1 MGVSTGKE
9 VVVYGGTTVS
19 WWVGVQVK
27 RLWCMGVQRKI
38 VVGGSTGKEVVVY
51 GGTTVRSW
59 WVVGSTGKEVVVYG
73 GTTVR
78 SWWVGVQVKRLWCMG
93 VQQ

>member
-1 MGVSTGKE
+1 MG
-9 VVVYGGTTVS
+9 
-19 WWVGVQVK
+19 
-27 RLWCMGVQRKI
+27 
-38 VVGGSTGKEVVVY
+38 
-51 GGTTVRSW
+51 
-59 WVVGSTGKEVVVYG
+59 GSTGKEVVVYG

>member
-1 MGVSTGKE
+1 M
-9 VVVYGGTTVS
+9 
-19 WWVGVQVK
+19 
-27 RLWCMGVQRKI
+27 
-38 VVGGSTGKEVVVY
+38 GGSTGKEVVVY

-59 WVVGSTGKEVVVYG
+59 WVGGSTGKEVVVYG